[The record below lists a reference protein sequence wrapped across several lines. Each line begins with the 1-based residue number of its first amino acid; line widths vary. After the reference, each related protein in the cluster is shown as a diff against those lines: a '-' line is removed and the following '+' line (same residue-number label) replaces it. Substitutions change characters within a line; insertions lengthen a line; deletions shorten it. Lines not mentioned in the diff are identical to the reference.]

1 MSEAIVEFTF
11 MGNKMIIQCMKEEK
25 MKDICKRYSIKI
37 ERHINTLL
45 FLYNGNIINLELS
58 FEEQANIIDK
68 NNRKMNIIVDIKEID
83 EFICPKCGEKIELN
97 KEKLDEIILL
107 NNNIKDKI
115 NGLKMNIENI
125 IKNSIISQINN
136 QLTNINLILNIINED
151 INKNNNKLKNI
162 LNDNILNDI
171 NENKNIIRGIIDI
184 NSYEINNNIILF
196 NTDNNN
202 DIDVF
207 INNKKINIIKDNNK
221 WKYKF
226 NTEGKYIFE
235 IIFNNNINNMK
246 QFFEKCTNI
255 ISLDFTYFNSSNIIN
270 MYNML
275 SECNKLK
282 EIKGLNKFNTR
293 KVTNMS
299 GMFQKCNVLEYID
312 LSNFNT
318 DNVTDMSYMFN
329 ECHKV

>member
-37 ERHINTLL
+37 ERHINTLI
-45 FLYNGNIINLELS
+45 FMYNGNQINLELS
-58 FEEQANIIDK
+58 FEEQANSMDK
-68 NNRKMNIIVDIKEID
+68 NNRRMNILVYNKDTD
-83 EFICPKCGEKIELN
+83 EFICPKCGEIIQLN
-97 KEKLDEIILL
+97 TEKLDEIILL

-115 NGLKMNIENI
+115 NGLKMTIENI
-125 IKNSIISQINN
+125 INNSIIDIINN
-136 QLTNINLILNIINED
+136 QLKNINVILNSINED

-162 LNDNILNDI
+162 LNDNIYTN
-171 NENKNIIRGIIDI
+171 NKNIIRGMIDI

-207 INNKKINIIKDNNK
+207 INNKKVNIMKDNNK

-226 NTEGKYIFE
+226 EKEGKYILE
-235 IIFNNNINNMK
+235 IIFNNNITNMK

-255 ISLDFTYFNSSNIIN
+255 ISLDFTYFNSSNITN
-270 MYNML
+270 MLCML
-275 SECNKLK
+275 SECNNLK
-282 EIKGLNKFNTR
+282 EIKGINKLNTS
-293 KVTNMS
+293 KVTDMS
-299 GMFQKCNVLEYID
+299 GMFQECNVLEIRKYRFI
-312 LSNFNT
+312 
-318 DNVTDMSYMFN
+318 
-329 ECHKV
+329 

>member
-45 FLYNGNIINLELS
+45 FIYNGNIINLELS

-125 IKNSIISQINN
+125 INNSIIDIINN
-136 QLTNINLILNIINED
+136 QLKNINIILNSINED

-162 LNDNILNDI
+162 LNDNIN
-171 NENKNIIRGIIDI
+171 NHFNNNKNIIRGIIDI

-226 NTEGKYIFE
+226 ENEGKYIFE
-235 IIFNNNINNMK
+235 IIFNNNINNMES
-246 QFFEKCTNI
+246 FFEKCFNI
-255 ISLDFTYFNSSNIIN
+255 ISLDFTYFNSSNITN

-282 EIKGLNKFNTR
+282 EIKGLNRLNTS
-293 KVTNMS
+293 KVTDMS
-299 GMFQKCNVLEYID
+299 GMFQECNVLENID

-318 DNVTDMSYMFN
+318 DNVTNMSFMFN
-329 ECHKV
+329 KCNKI